1 MSANMIYIY
10 KYAPWIVYLLGKR
23 QFQKYIIIQKWSNV
37 IGLQSAILLYEK
49 IQTDKQIRYEN

>member
-1 MSANMIYIY
+1 MIYIY

-49 IQTDKQIRYEN
+49 IETDKQIRYEN